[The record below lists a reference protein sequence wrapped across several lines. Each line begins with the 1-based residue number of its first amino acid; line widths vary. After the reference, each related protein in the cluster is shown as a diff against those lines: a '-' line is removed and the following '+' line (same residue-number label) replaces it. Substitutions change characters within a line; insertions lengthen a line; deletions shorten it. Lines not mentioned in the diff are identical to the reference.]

1 MIWNQKIKELREQ
14 SHLTLLEVSKKLGVS
29 EATAQRY
36 ESDTGIKNIPYEQ
49 IIKYAELFNVTPA
62 YIMGWEE
69 NPKFRFEARSVPH
82 HAQRIKVLGKVAAGT
97 PIEMI
102 QDVEYYEEMPLEADG
117 DYFGLIIKGD
127 SMEPR
132 IMNGDVVI
140 VRQQPLV
147 ENGEIGIVTVNGE
160 DATCKRIYKYAES
173 LVLMSNNPKYP
184 PREFTKEQVEALP
197 VRVLGKVV
205 ELRAKF

>member
-140 VRQQPLV
+140 VKQQPLV

-197 VRVLGKVV
+197 VRILGRVV

>member
-1 MIWNQKIKELREQ
+1 MTVADR
-14 SHLTLLEVSKKLGVS
+14 
-29 EATAQRY
+29 
-36 ESDTGIKNIPYEQ
+36 
-49 IIKYAELFNVTPA
+49 IKYKREELGYTQSDLAEKAGYSDKTSISKIENSGDDVSMKKIRRIAEALSVSVSYF
-62 YIMGWEE
+62 MGWEE
-69 NPKFRFEARSVPH
+69 ESDFKFEAQSVPH
-82 HAQRIKVLGKVAAGT
+82 YAQRIKVLGKVAAGT

-102 QDVEYYEEMPLEADG
+102 QDVEYYEEMPLEKDG
-117 DYFGLIIKGD
+117 DYFGLVIKGD

-132 IMNGDVVI
+132 IMDGDVVI
-140 VRQQPLV
+140 VKQQPLV

-197 VRVLGKVV
+197 VRILGRVV